1 MADYFAF
8 FYAIGLILM
17 ALFIRFYL
25 RKKKMKQLQK
35 KFDEDQN
42 S

>member
-25 RKKKMKQLQK
+25 RKKKMTQFQNQM
-35 KFDEDQN
+35 DEHAKN
-42 S
+42 